1 MVLVCCNA
9 CHNESEMEL
18 SNLDQ
23 IGHTLAFSHKIGG
36 FFNAGVFGYAG
47 VYSVHM
53 LPFSNLSSTI
63 CIQNKSNRTK
73 LNLKFS
79 IWNDNKF

>member
-1 MVLVCCNA
+1 MQ
-9 CHNESEMEL
+9 L
-18 SNLDQ
+18 SNLDR
-23 IGHTLAFSHKIGG
+23 IGHTLAFSHKIGA

-53 LPFSNLSSTI
+53 LPFSNYSSTI